1 MRKRLRWCIYSF
13 LAGSFLYLN
22 DRFQP
27 FRLKSLQVENFSAEF
42 ETNLRD
48 WSESFLN
55 FHPAWLLAKSELKSY
70 ERQYPFTIETQ
81 WNPFRGA
88 LKLTA
93 VPFVPAM
100 RIVWQHAEYLI
111 AQDGAAWRR
120 DLWDKVLTA
129 EIPQLPELR
138 VGNSFPL
145 LEDLGLNGVTRLTVS
160 YQWLYSLQQT
170 LLSQKDLK
178 VSDVELLRRGG
189 EDVVACVFE
198 NVGTKSQS
206 SFIGKVS
213 HLEKSLIVV
222 RELTGAKPEQKTSI
236 DATYEDKI
244 IIKKNSVIPE

>member
-1 MRKRLRWCIYSF
+1 MPSILLR
-13 LAGSFLYLN
+13 
-22 DRFQP
+22 R
-27 FRLKSLQVENFSAEF
+27 
-42 ETNLRD
+42 
-48 WSESFLN
+48 
-55 FHPAWLLAKSELKSY
+55 
-70 ERQYPFTIETQ
+70 
-81 WNPFRGA
+81 
-88 LKLTA
+88 
-93 VPFVPAM
+93 
-100 RIVWQHAEYLI
+100 
-111 AQDGAAWRR
+111 DGAAWRR

>member
-1 MRKRLRWCIYSF
+1 MGKRLRWCLYSF
-13 LAGSFLYLN
+13 LTGSFLCLN
-22 DRFQP
+22 DHFQP
-27 FRLKSLQVENFSAEF
+27 FHLKSLQVENFSAEF
-42 ETNLRD
+42 ETKLRD

-100 RIVWQHAEYLI
+100 KIVWQHAEYLI

-145 LEDLGLNGVTRLTVS
+145 LEDLGLNGITHLTVP
-160 YQWLYSLQQT
+160 YQWLDSLQQT

-178 VSDVELLRRGG
+178 ASDVELLRRGG

-198 NVGTKSQS
+198 NMRTKSQS